1 LSSSVSAKLWKNPQQ
16 ETEHDSNIEIG
27 IDNKWS
33 RRMHFIARYQPFVTV
48 LSQTAHRWRS
58 AFLKTLS
65 LFRQS
70 GTQDPAI
77 LQEIHPAP
85 LSCRN
90 NPVAGIMTVITL
102 AE

>member
-1 LSSSVSAKLWKNPQQ
+1 MTATSRSESIINGRDECTSS
-16 ETEHDSNIEIG
+16 
-27 IDNKWS
+27 
-33 RRMHFIARYQPFVTV
+33 RYQPFVTV